1 MLFFGLITVY
11 LVAVPDEAELEK
23 KRRRRQRR
31 APKNRC
37 EWILQRI
44 RFHLIRRLLL
54 LLLSVLFLFGYL
66 FVKLWMKKFILKVG
80 VISYDVRTA
89 TIAFIGNLFS

>member
-1 MLFFGLITVY
+1 VLFFGLITVY

-23 KRRRRQRR
+23 KRRRRRRR

-89 TIAFIGNLFS
+89 TIAFIGNFFS